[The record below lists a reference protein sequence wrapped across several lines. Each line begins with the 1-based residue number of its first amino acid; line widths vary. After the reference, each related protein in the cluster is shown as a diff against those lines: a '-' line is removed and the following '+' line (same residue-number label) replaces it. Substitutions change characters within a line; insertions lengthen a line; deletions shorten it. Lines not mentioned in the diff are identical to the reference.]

1 MAIWL
6 SKKTLTKNNGLIIK
20 ETETVLDPITC
31 SISTQTETLLDPFAP
46 TSSRKIIKRSRS
58 PAQSLRNGV
67 WKISPSP
74 LITSQGLRTVTLK
87 KLKKNAILARKIHT
101 NKFNMDL
108 IQPLSYNDS
117 NLKYH
122 MAEIRKNL
130 QMTDRIEQ
138 LHPSAFVQIR
148 LKYEKELMEAIKLMI
163 NIQVKIT
170 YYS

>member
-1 MAIWL
+1 MTAWF
-6 SKKTLTKNNGLIIK
+6 SKKTLTKNKGLIING
-20 ETETVLDPITC
+20 TETMLDPITC
-31 SISTQTETLLDPFAP
+31 SISTQTETVLDPVNP
-46 TSSRKIIKRSRS
+46 TSSGKIMKRSYS
-58 PAQSLRNGV
+58 PVQPLRNGV
-67 WKISPSP
+67 WRISPSP

-87 KLKKNAILARKIHT
+87 TLKKNAILARKIRI

-122 MAEIRKNL
+122 MTEIRKNS

-163 NIQVKIT
+163 NMQVKN
-170 YYS
+170 